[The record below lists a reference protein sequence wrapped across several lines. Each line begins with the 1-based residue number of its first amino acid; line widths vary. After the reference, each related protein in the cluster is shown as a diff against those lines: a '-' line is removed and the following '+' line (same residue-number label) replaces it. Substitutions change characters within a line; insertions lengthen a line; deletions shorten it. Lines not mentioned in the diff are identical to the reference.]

1 MNVTQEIANKIL
13 SSCLDYSKLDIL
25 FSLKAFL
32 LNKSNCPF
40 FVHKNG
46 ENIDSL
52 IVTLHSR
59 DLNFYKA
66 FNEKNL
72 RKIKISPN
80 SILCMPKNR
89 CMVLLNLVDEL
100 INNLSEDEILI
111 FDNLRINPFWEDS
124 LFNFLK
130 QNDVSEEIYNLYLK
144 RNLMSKDLNK
154 FFLNENKVHESCLDK
169 ALKIKLIDYWKNSFG
184 LINFYN
190 ENLLIENL
198 ILK

>member
-1 MNVTQEIANKIL
+1 VNVTQDIANKIL

-46 ENIDSL
+46 ENIDCL
-52 IVTLHSR
+52 ISSLHSR

-66 FNEKNL
+66 YNEKNL

-80 SILCMPKNR
+80 SFQCIPKNR
-89 CMVLLNLVDEL
+89 CMGLLHLVDEL
-100 INNLSEDEILI
+100 INNLSQDEILI
-111 FDNLRINPFWEDS
+111 FDNLRINPFLEDC

-130 QNDVSEEIYNLYLK
+130 QNNASGEIYNLYLK
-144 RNLMSKDLNK
+144 RSLISKDLDK
-154 FFLNENKVHESCLDK
+154 FFLIENNVHESCLDK
-169 ALKIKLIDYWKNSFG
+169 ALKIKLIDYWRNSYG
-184 LINFYN
+184 LANFYN